1 MRNYLVQLASKKDVI
16 YTGDLNVA
24 HKEIDLKN
32 PKGNVKNAGF
42 TIEERNGF
50 TELLSKGFVDTFRH
64 FYPDAVDQYTFWSA
78 RQNSRAKNN
87 GWRLDYFVVNESFVG
102 KIRDCIIRSEVYGSD
117 HCPVVLC
124 LDI

>member
-87 GWRLDYFVVNESFVG
+87 GWYFFFRLDFVMGDNIHLFFPTQEAGLFCRQR
-102 KIRDCIIRSEVYGSD
+102 I
-117 HCPVVLC
+117 LC
-124 LDI
+124 GQNS